1 MRKAPPVPAVGADV
15 GRFKSPTG
23 PVNRNILIVGAIL
36 FVIVTAACALMVA
49 FGIDV
54 ITDPVPTVPPG
65 R

>member
-1 MRKAPPVPAVGADV
+1 
-15 GRFKSPTG
+15 
-23 PVNRNILIVGAIL
+23 VNRNILIVGAIL